1 MTANGREGMMC
12 GTHTIP
18 REGRTMVCGKNK
30 PCNACNAG
38 EEKPDKK
45 KKSELKDEDLKGV
58 VGGEGMSDG
67 KI

>member
-1 MTANGREGMMC
+1 
-12 GTHTIP
+12 
-18 REGRTMVCGKNK
+18 MVCGKNK
-30 PCNACNAG
+30 PCNSCNAG

-45 KKSELKDEDLKGV
+45 KKSELKDEDLKGI